1 MDDFNILNSTTYIYH
16 DSFVM
21 DNHVDGRELSS
32 EVTFE
37 AIITAHRIIVFSMS
51 AVVEM
56 STLSL
61 YKEYDRSEHSE

>member
-1 MDDFNILNSTTYIYH
+1 
-16 DSFVM
+16 M